1 MGPCFRRDDV
11 LGDANCQTANMRSR
25 LAARSARVVHL
36 SLAPLRAWGMPG
48 ARCTHSPACE
58 VGSAHGSPPQVRRDH
73 PAFPHAMVLTASFVL
88 SPVTG
93 LVCHRHQ
100 RIKVLSLPGWA
111 DKTSANLTPASGRQD
126 HTTSPSAAPV
136 CAKGFAGLKCQ
147 SAEALAKAEASLVS
161 VPLIAHRPKPALQPR
176 CAQNAAASTASR
188 PASVTI
194 AIRPSVGRDARTP
207 RDVSTKQGSEIF
219 FESGLD
225 SQITKQPVGQ
235 ISRPVRMALRA

>member
-58 VGSAHGSPPQVRRDH
+58 VGSAHGSSPQVHRDH

-93 LVCHRHQ
+93 LFCHRRL
-100 RIKVLSLPGWA
+100 RILAVSVRSDRPA
-111 DKTSANLTPASGRQD
+111 SANLTPASGRQD
-126 HTTSPSAAPV
+126 HTTSPSAAT
-136 CAKGFAGLKCQ
+136 
-147 SAEALAKAEASLVS
+147 SLVS
-161 VPLIAHRPKPALQPR
+161 VLLIAHKSFDSPCDPLARKTLPRPPHPAPR
-176 CAQNAAASTASR
+176 S
-188 PASVTI
+188 
-194 AIRPSVGRDARTP
+194 
-207 RDVSTKQGSEIF
+207 
-219 FESGLD
+219 
-225 SQITKQPVGQ
+225 
-235 ISRPVRMALRA
+235 